1 MKKHSTRF
9 LALALALA
17 AGLLLP
23 TLASCAEEHDD
34 PTDTTATETIG
45 DIVTEPEE
53 TEITDKLPDELYY
66 NNDEV
71 VILSRYVQNWTSGEI
86 TPEEG
91 ITGNRVNDTVYERNK
106 HVEERLGVKL
116 TNVQDNDPHYSV
128 VVNRVSGL
136 VKSGT
141 HEYDLLAAAAVG
153 TMNASLEGTFVDLR
167 TTQYLD
173 FDKPWWSQGVN
184 NATEYKDMQFAVSG
198 DMLLSLYRFAFVTV
212 FNKDL
217 FDDVGIPHL
226 YEDVQKGTWTLD
238 RQTDLVTQFHIDNG
252 NGVQDADGDVYGL
265 ITNDHLS
272 VDPYWGSGKVEIV
285 GKDENG
291 DYEVIFDSAKLHDVC
306 DKVLR
311 LYYDTQQSVYIIKTQ
326 GTNNEE
332 QIVVRDTFAKG
343 YGAMGT
349 VRIMELEAASMR
361 NMQQEYGVVPMPK
374 FNAEQD
380 GYRTI
385 MHDQFTVM
393 SIPTTAG
400 EERSDELS
408 AVLEALASI
417 SYRILRPA
425 YYETA
430 LRTQIAQDPES
441 SEMLDLVIDNIYID
455 VGQLYPFALGTFAE
469 TFRLT
474 IQGRTNT
481 ITSGY
486 KVLMTK
492 LEGRALPAMV
502 KKLNKLNDRD

>member
-9 LALALALA
+9 LALVLA

-23 TLASCAEEHDD
+23 TLASCAEEHDV

-45 DIVTEPEE
+45 DIVTDLEE
-53 TEITDKLPDELYY
+53 TGLRDELPDDLYYDGDEIT
-66 NNDEV
+66 
-71 VILSRYVQNWTSGEI
+71 ILSRYVQGWTSGEI

-91 ITGNRVNDTVYERNK
+91 ISGDRVNDTVFERNK
-106 HVEERLGVKL
+106 YVEDRLGVRFM
-116 TNVQDNDPHYSV
+116 NVQDNDPHYSV
-128 VVNRVSGL
+128 VVNRVSTL

-184 NATEYKDMQFAVSG
+184 DATEYKGMQFAVSG

-217 FDDVGIPHL
+217 FDDVDIPYL

-238 RQTDLVTQFHIDNG
+238 RQTDLVAQFHIDNG

-285 GKDENG
+285 GKDEND

-332 QIVVRDTFAKG
+332 QTVVRDTFAKG

-349 VRIMELEAASMR
+349 VRIMELEAATMR
-361 NMQQEYGVVPMPK
+361 GMKQEYGVVPMPK
-374 FNAEQD
+374 FETSQED
-380 GYRTI
+380 YRTI

-400 EERSDELS
+400 EERLDELS
-408 AVLEALASI
+408 AVLEALGSI

-441 SEMLDLVIDNIYID
+441 AEMLDLVIDNIFID
-455 VGQLYPFALGTFAE
+455 VGQLYPFELGIFAE
-469 TFRLT
+469 TLRNIIKT
-474 IQGRTNT
+474 KTNT
-481 ITSGY
+481 VTSSY
-486 KVLMTK
+486 KVLVARLQQRTLPQLEKK
-492 LEGRALPAMV
+492 LEALRTH
-502 KKLNKLNDRD
+502 N